1 MAMTRA
7 EEKVIWND
15 VCICDRLQNMAS
27 NNLERKTVG
36 SIVLTRSLAV
46 WVAGISL
53 CLPVNARAQG
63 QQIVWSNQEK
73 PILEDI
79 RTLRKLS
86 EGNRAKT
93 TKQLAFKIRQL
104 PAGMNKER
112 LATTLASLSTEGDLG
127 KDTLQEVATTLAETL
142 REQPLPTGPRG
153 PEMPYV
159 ELAKLVRYEH
169 VQARLE
175 DPQYVAAMSKMEAD
189 DLRHQ
194 EADFTLTDLHG
205 KTWALKDLR
214 GQVVLVNMWATWCS
228 PCRSEMPDL
237 DSIYKR
243 FKKDGL
249 VVLAITDEEG
259 EKAKRFVSE
268 YALSFPILLDSDKS
282 VHRQYTIEGLP
293 RSFVYDREGKLV
305 AQAIDM
311 RTKRQFLEMLELA
324 GLH

>member
-1 MAMTRA
+1 MSINNFRRIFRA
-7 EEKVIWND
+7 GG
-15 VCICDRLQNMAS
+15 L
-27 NNLERKTVG
+27 
-36 SIVLTRSLAV
+36 SLCAV
-46 WVAGISL
+46 GISL
-53 CLPVNARAQG
+53 YFPAETRAQG

-93 TKQLAFKIRQL
+93 TKQLALKIRQL

-112 LATTLASLSTEGDLG
+112 LATTLAGLSTEGDLG
-127 KDTLQEVATTLAETL
+127 KDTLQEVANTLAEAL
-142 REQPLPTGPRG
+142 RENPIPAGPRG
-153 PEMPYV
+153 PEMPYS
-159 ELAKLVRYEH
+159 ELAKLVHYEH
-169 VQARLE
+169 VQANLD
-175 DPQYVAAMSKMEAD
+175 DPQYAAALSKTEAD
-189 DLRHQ
+189 DLHHQ
-194 EADFTLTDLHG
+194 QSDFTLTDLHG
-205 KTWALKDLR
+205 KAWALKDLR
-214 GQVVLVNMWATWCS
+214 GQVVLVNMWATWCP

-249 VVLAITDEEG
+249 IVLAITDEDAS
-259 EKAKRFVSE
+259 KARQFVDE
-268 YALSFPILLDSDKS
+268 YRLGFPILLDPDKS
-282 VHRQYTIEGLP
+282 VHKQYTIEGLP

-311 RTKRQFLEMLELA
+311 RTKKQFLEMLEQA